1 MATPPNSLEKLIG
14 QLFILGFKGESIDQ
28 HHPIAEDIRE
38 RNLGG
43 VILFDRQLAEK
54 RDQNNITSPSQVQA
68 LVSSLQD
75 YSSSTP
81 LFVAIDQEGG
91 MVRRL
96 KAKTGFPETNS
107 AGNLGTEDD
116 ATGTAIHAA
125 CTAKTL
131 HKLGIN
137 LNLAPVVDLNT
148 FPENPVIG
156 KLQRS
161 FSAAPDTVIRHA
173 AIWIREHTKEKVFSC
188 LKHFPGHGSSQSD
201 SHLGFTDISNSWHTK
216 ELIPFK
222 TLIQDKL
229 AHCVM
234 LGHLYHEELD
244 PEYPTSL
251 SPAVVNTLLRKQL
264 DFQGLILTDDLQMKA
279 ITDQYGIE
287 EAVCLA
293 LAAGVDMIIIGNNL
307 EYVPD
312 VLQRVIP
319 AVLIAV
325 KENRIPETRIHT
337 AWQRVQTMKEQLGP
351 QPQ

>member
-1 MATPPNSLEKLIG
+1 MATTPISLEKLIG
-14 QLFILGFKGESIDQ
+14 QLFILGFQGESIDQ

-43 VILFDRQLAEK
+43 VVLFDKQLAEK
-54 RDQNNITSPSQVQA
+54 REQNNIVSPSQLQA

-75 YSSSTP
+75 CSTTP
-81 LFVAIDQEGG
+81 LLVAIDQEGG

-96 KAKTGFPETNS
+96 KTKTGFPETTS
-107 AGNLGTEDD
+107 AYNLGCEDD
-116 ATGTAIHAA
+116 VTRTAIHAA

-131 HKLGIN
+131 HNLGIN

-148 FPENPVIG
+148 FPGNPVIG

-161 FSAAPDTVIRHA
+161 FSSTTDTVIRHA
-173 AIWIREHTKEKVFSC
+173 AIWIREHAKEKVFSC
-188 LKHFPGHGSSQSD
+188 LKHFPGHGSSRSD
-201 SHLGFTDISNSWHTK
+201 SHLGFTDISNSWQTE
-216 ELIPFK
+216 ELTPFK
-222 TLIQDKL
+222 TLIEDQQI
-229 AHCVM
+229 HSVM
-234 LGHLYHEELD
+234 LGHLYHEGLD

-264 DFQGLILTDDLQMKA
+264 GFQGLILTDDLQMKA
-279 ITDQYGIE
+279 ITDRYGIE
-287 EAVCLA
+287 EAACLA

-319 AVLIAV
+319 VVLAAV
-325 KENRIPETRIHT
+325 KDNKIPEAQLHG
-337 AWQRVQTMKEQLGP
+337 AWQRVQRLKKQIVP
-351 QPQ
+351 QAQ